1 LVYLDFMDPPSRE
14 RSETK
19 TGIAPVYIGIAK
31 KLLLAQLQKSPSS
44 SFPRVEVREICP
56 LRVP

>member
-1 LVYLDFMDPPSRE
+1 MDPPSRE

-31 KLLLAQLQKSPSS
+31 KLLLAQLQKALLQV
-44 SFPRVEVREICP
+44 FLGWR
-56 LRVP
+56 

>member
-1 LVYLDFMDPPSRE
+1 MDPPSRE

-31 KLLLAQLQKSPSS
+31 KLLLQKSPSS